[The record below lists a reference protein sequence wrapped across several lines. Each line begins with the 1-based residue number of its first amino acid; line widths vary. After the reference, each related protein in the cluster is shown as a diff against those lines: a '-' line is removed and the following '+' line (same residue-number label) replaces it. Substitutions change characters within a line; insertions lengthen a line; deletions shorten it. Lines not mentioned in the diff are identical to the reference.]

1 MRADVSRR
9 LWAALM
15 VAQVASKVAIAAP
28 LARKPADK
36 ARTWVCRRFGIGA
49 PRP

>member
-1 MRADVSRR
+1 MSGEFSRR
-9 LWAALM
+9 VWAALM

-36 ARTWVCRRFGIGA
+36 ARAWVCRRFGIGA
-49 PRP
+49 PRR

>member
-36 ARTWVCRRFGIGA
+36 ARTWVCRRIGA